1 MPNTNPDA
9 HLANAVDTLQKL
21 LNDPG
26 AHYCHEMIL
35 DALLDLE
42 AAGVI
47 ERLDEDQDRAA

>member
-1 MPNTNPDA
+1 MPNTDPDA
-9 HLANAVDTLQKL
+9 HLANAVDTLQNL